1 MSYQVKLENFEGP
14 MDLLLYFIRRDE
26 LDIYDIPI
34 GQITKDFVDMIEEWK
49 RMNMLIAGEFIVM
62 AASLMRVKAKMMIP
76 PRPELDDEGVI
87 IDPRT
92 ELMQQLIDYKRFRDA
107 AEMLD
112 SIAGERS
119 HVVPRQFEQD
129 IKVLDGDKIGT
140 LLRDVT
146 LYDLARVF
154 KEAMENRPVMSQFE
168 LSREPIKLEQ
178 QKEFLFKY
186 FDGDGRLKFS
196 TLLKNLKT
204 RLEIIVTFLAILD
217 LVREGTCTFEQND
230 VFDDIELI
238 HLGAVA

>member
-1 MSYQVKLENFEGP
+1 MAYQVKLENFEGP

-76 PRPELDDEGVI
+76 RPELDDEGVI

-119 HVVPRQFEQD
+119 HTIPRQFEQD
-129 IKVLDGDKIGT
+129 IKVLDGDEIGT

-168 LSREPIKLEQ
+168 LNREPIKLEQ

-217 LVREGTCTFEQND
+217 LVREGTCTIEQND

>member
-1 MSYQVKLENFEGP
+1 MAYQVKLENFEGP

-76 PRPELDDEGVI
+76 RPELDDEGVI

-112 SIAGERS
+112 SIARERS

-129 IKVLDGDKIGT
+129 IKVLDGDEIGT

-168 LSREPIKLEQ
+168 LNREPIKLEQ

-196 TLLKNLKT
+196 TLLNNLKT

>member
-1 MSYQVKLENFEGP
+1 MAYQVKLENFEGP

-34 GQITKDFVDMIEEWK
+34 GQITKDFVEMIEEWK

-62 AASLMRVKAKMMIP
+62 AASLMRVKAKMMI

-129 IKVLDGDKIGT
+129 IKVLDGDEIGT

-168 LSREPIKLEQ
+168 LNREPIKLEQ

-217 LVREGTCTFEQND
+217 LVREGTCTLEQND

>member
-1 MSYQVKLENFEGP
+1 
-14 MDLLLYFIRRDE
+14 
-26 LDIYDIPI
+26 
-34 GQITKDFVDMIEEWK
+34 
-49 RMNMLIAGEFIVM
+49 
-62 AASLMRVKAKMMIP
+62 
-76 PRPELDDEGVI
+76 
-87 IDPRT
+87 
-92 ELMQQLIDYKRFRDA
+92 
-107 AEMLD
+107 
-112 SIAGERS
+112 
-119 HVVPRQFEQD
+119 
-129 IKVLDGDKIGT
+129 
-140 LLRDVT
+140 
-146 LYDLARVF
+146 
-154 KEAMENRPVMSQFE
+154 

>member
-1 MSYQVKLENFEGP
+1 MAYQVKLENFEGP

-76 PRPELDDEGVI
+76 RPELDDEGVM

-129 IKVLDGDKIGT
+129 IKALDGDEIGT
-140 LLRDVT
+140 FLRDVT

-154 KEAMENRPVMSQFE
+154 KEAMENRPVISQFE

>member
-1 MSYQVKLENFEGP
+1 
-14 MDLLLYFIRRDE
+14 
-26 LDIYDIPI
+26 
-34 GQITKDFVDMIEEWK
+34 
-49 RMNMLIAGEFIVM
+49 MLIAGEFIVM
-62 AASLMRVKAKMMIP
+62 AASLMRVKAKMMI

-112 SIAGERS
+112 SIAEERT

-129 IKVLDGDKIGT
+129 IKVLDGDEIGS

-168 LSREPIKLEQ
+168 LNREPIKLEQ

-196 TLLKNLKT
+196 TLLINLKT

-217 LVREGTCTFEQND
+217 LVREGTCTLEQND

>member
-1 MSYQVKLENFEGP
+1 MAYQVKLENFEGP

-76 PRPELDDEGVI
+76 RPELDDEGVI

-112 SIAGERS
+112 SIAEERT

-129 IKVLDGDKIGT
+129 IKVLDGDEIGT

-196 TLLKNLKT
+196 TLLKNIKT

>member
-1 MSYQVKLENFEGP
+1 MAYQVKLENFEGP

-62 AASLMRVKAKMMIP
+62 AASLMRVKAKMMI

-154 KEAMENRPVMSQFE
+154 KEAMENRPIMSQFE

-196 TLLKNLKT
+196 TLINNLKT

-217 LVREGTCTFEQND
+217 LVREGICTIEQND

>member
-1 MSYQVKLENFEGP
+1 MAYQVKLENFEGP

-76 PRPELDDEGVI
+76 RPELDDEGVI

-129 IKVLDGDKIGT
+129 IKVLDGDEIGT

-168 LSREPIKLEQ
+168 LNREPIKLEQ

-196 TLLKNLKT
+196 TLLNNLKT

>member
-1 MSYQVKLENFEGP
+1 MAYQVKLENFEGP

-49 RMNMLIAGEFIVM
+49 RMNMIIAGEFIVM
-62 AASLMRVKAKMMIP
+62 ASTLMRVKAKMMIP
-76 PRPELDDEGVI
+76 RPELDDEGMI
-87 IDPRT
+87 IDPRA

-129 IKVLDGDKIGT
+129 IEVLDGDEIGS

-168 LSREPIKLEQ
+168 LNREPIKLEQ

-196 TLLKNLKT
+196 TLLINLKS

-217 LVREGTCTFEQND
+217 LVREGTCTLQQND

-238 HLGAVA
+238 HLGVVA

>member
-76 PRPELDDEGVI
+76 RPELDDEGVI

-129 IKVLDGDKIGT
+129 IKVLDGDEIGS

-154 KEAMENRPVMSQFE
+154 KEAMENRPVMSKFE
-168 LSREPIKLEQ
+168 LNREPIKLEQ

-196 TLLKNLKT
+196 TLLINLKT

-217 LVREGTCTFEQND
+217 LVREGTCTLEQND

>member
-1 MSYQVKLENFEGP
+1 MAYQVKLENFEGP

-76 PRPELDDEGVI
+76 RPELDDEGVI

-112 SIAGERS
+112 SISEERS
-119 HVVPRQFEQD
+119 HAVPRQFEQD
-129 IKVLDGDKIGT
+129 IKVLDGDEIGT

-168 LSREPIKLEQ
+168 LNREPIKLEQ

-196 TLLKNLKT
+196 TLLNNLKT

-217 LVREGTCTFEQND
+217 LVREGTCTIEQND

>member
-76 PRPELDDEGVI
+76 RPELDDEGVI

-129 IKVLDGDKIGT
+129 IKVLDGDEIGS

-168 LSREPIKLEQ
+168 LNREPIKLEQ

-217 LVREGTCTFEQND
+217 LVREGTCTLEQND

>member
-62 AASLMRVKAKMMIP
+62 AASLMRVKAKMMI

-168 LSREPIKLEQ
+168 LNREPIKLEQ

-196 TLLKNLKT
+196 TLLNNLKT

-217 LVREGTCTFEQND
+217 LVREGTCTIEQND

>member
-1 MSYQVKLENFEGP
+1 MSTIQIDRLLDTVVRTGAS
-14 MDLLLYFIRRDE
+14 DLHCTVGRKPTLRLHGGLKN
-26 LDIYDIPI
+26 LD
-34 GQITKDFVDMIEEWK
+34 T
-49 RMNMLIAGEFIVM
+49 
-62 AASLMRVKAKMMIP
+62 
-76 PRPELDDEGVI
+76 
-87 IDPRT
+87 
-92 ELMQQLIDYKRFRDA
+92 
-107 AEMLD
+107 
-112 SIAGERS
+112 
-119 HVVPRQFEQD
+119 
-129 IKVLDGDKIGT
+129 KVLDGDEIGT

-168 LSREPIKLEQ
+168 LNREPIKLEQ

-230 VFDDIELI
+230 VFDEIELI
-238 HLGAVA
+238 HLGAAA

>member
-1 MSYQVKLENFEGP
+1 

-76 PRPELDDEGVI
+76 RPELDDEGVI

-129 IKVLDGDKIGT
+129 IKVLDGDEIGS

-168 LSREPIKLEQ
+168 LNREPIKLEQ

-196 TLLKNLKT
+196 TLLINLKT

-217 LVREGTCTFEQND
+217 LVREGTCTLEQND

>member
-1 MSYQVKLENFEGP
+1 MAYQVKLENFEGP

-62 AASLMRVKAKMMIP
+62 AASLMRVKAKMMI

-230 VFDDIELI
+230 IFDDIELI